1 MAVKKSPRVVVITGA
16 SGGIGRASA
25 RLFAQQGD
33 HVALLAR
40 GSTGLEA
47 AAPGGPTRP
56 IPEDRLDARTGT
68 SARIDRRLPNAPAH
82 SSPRR
87 KVRPARSCRRHRTAA
102 LDACRRR
109 DRRSGPRRLHG
120 HPRPLH
126 PGPQAPGDHQR
137 CRSIPVRRRR
147 SCVPP
152 SISRPARIR
161 KPPPATP
168 PGPELRSSHRR
179 EAAPMSSTTGAAS
192 TSNVPDIHAWEP
204 PSAPHDLAVMGGR
217 DKPQAVDLRRRP

>member
-33 HVALLAR
+33 QVALLAR

-47 AAPGGPTRP
+47 AAPGGPTGP
-56 IPEDRLDARTGT
+56 IPEERLYARTGT
-68 SARIDRRLPNAPAH
+68 SARIDRRLPNARLIQALG
-82 SSPRR
+82 
-87 KVRPARSCRRHRTAA
+87 ARYVLQGLAGA
-102 LDACRRR
+102 
-109 DRRSGPRRLHG
+109 
-120 HPRPLH
+120 
-126 PGPQAPGDHQR
+126 
-137 CRSIPVRRRR
+137 IVRRRWMPAADATVDLVHAASMVTPTHFSPAHR
-147 SCVPP
+147 RLATTGAAAPFLFAVADPACHRP
-152 SISRPARIR
+152 SHARARIR

-168 PGPELRSSHRR
+168 PRPELRSSHRR

-204 PSAPHDLAVMGGR
+204 PSAPHDLAVMGGATNR
-217 DKPQAVDLRRRP
+217 KQST